1 MMEKMTIYKEFLCTM
16 TVNEIITELYNNNV
30 VRELIDNITKGTFDN
45 LDDFEQDIY
54 TDLLLHPEKTIKLYE
69 KKELK
74 FYLVGYIRKS
84 VFSHNSPYF
93 QKYQRW
99 NERRSEITK
108 DIKDTLPNDRN

>member
-1 MMEKMTIYKEFLCTM
+1 MIIYKEYVCNM

-30 VRELIDNITKGTFDN
+30 VRELIGNITKGTFEN

-84 VFSHNSPYF
+84 IFSKNSPYY
-93 QKYQRW
+93 QKYGRW
-99 NERRSEITK
+99 NERKTEITN
-108 DIKDTLPNDRN
+108 DIKDTLPNEI